1 MYFRSNYTKAY
12 IFVLL
17 LVAYGFLSRTSLAAA
32 PPDVVL
38 YASDVTTI
46 RGAWTRTSSTTGAG
60 GQRMDSREAGWSSPS
75 APFAIPQNYFE
86 ATFSAEANTLYHVW
100 LRLRASS
107 NSKANDSVWVQ
118 FSDALGTAGTP
129 VWRIGSSSGLAV
141 NLEACSGCGVS
152 GWGWSDGAWWT
163 GSYSVVKFA
172 SRGTRTIRI
181 QTREDGV
188 HVDQIVLS
196 AGKYFNA
203 APGGATNDRTIVPKT
218 SGTTSPIASEVV
230 LYAAGATRRSGNWAV
245 ESDAT
250 AAYGQRQGSTN
261 YGWAQTAA
269 PAAAPAD
276 FVEWTFSGVAGTR
289 YRIWLRLR
297 ASNNS
302 PTNDSV
308 WVQFSD
314 SVNKAAAPIYR
325 IGTYIRLARWSRS
338 VQRLR
343 RIGVGMAEP
352 VVVGRGHGRGV
363 LRGHRCQDGANSDA

>member
-1 MYFRSNYTKAY
+1 
-12 IFVLL
+12 
-17 LVAYGFLSRTSLAAA
+17 
-32 PPDVVL
+32 
-38 YASDVTTI
+38 
-46 RGAWTRTSSTTGAG
+46 
-60 GQRMDSREAGWSSPS
+60 MDSREAGWSSPS

-172 SRGTRTIRI
+172 SRGTRHDPHSNPGGRRARRSNCPERGQVLQRSPGRGHQRPHHRAQDFGDHFAHRQRSRALRRWRHAPQRQLGGRERCHGSLRPASREHELWVGPDRCAGCGARRFRRVDLSRGCGHSI
-181 QTREDGV
+181 QDLAAVTCVEQFTRERLGLGPV
-188 HVDQIVLS
+188 FRL
-196 AGKYFNA
+196 
-203 APGGATNDRTIVPKT
+203 
-218 SGTTSPIASEVV
+218 
-230 LYAAGATRRSGNWAV
+230 
-245 ESDAT
+245 
-250 AAYGQRQGSTN
+250 GQQGRCTHISNRQ
-261 YGWAQTAA
+261 
-269 PAAAPAD
+269 
-276 FVEWTFSGVAGTR
+276 
-289 YRIWLRLR
+289 
-297 ASNNS
+297 
-302 PTNDSV
+302 
-308 WVQFSD
+308 
-314 SVNKAAAPIYR
+314 
-325 IGTYIRLARWSRS
+325 YIRLARWSRR

-343 RIGVGMAEP
+343 RIWVGMAEP